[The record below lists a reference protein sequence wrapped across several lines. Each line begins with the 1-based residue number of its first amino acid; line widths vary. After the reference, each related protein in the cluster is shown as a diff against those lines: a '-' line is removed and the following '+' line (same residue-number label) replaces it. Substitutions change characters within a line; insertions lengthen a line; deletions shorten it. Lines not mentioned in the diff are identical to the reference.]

1 MIPRETFEQALPFA
15 QKLADRSIEL
25 AVAGGSPLQ
34 DLLEHCNPYGLHAN
48 GGSLENI
55 DLDSAIQFLVTE
67 ASFAGPDGVVAH
79 SKVMDDIAEL
89 VKGTVLKSLDFTR
102 NVVVPEIN
110 ELEDK
115 IDQAIRAVMARRT
128 DPFTVCPITV
138 PQLLRN
144 SSLAEMVEKYSDTQ
158 AALFKSTK
166 IAEMSAADVAEL
178 LGTGSSGFDAD
189 VQEMVGEGKGFNW
202 FLEHAARFL
211 SGREQ
216 FDSIPSTAMPLLF
229 VVARALYDNPPVGC
243 VMSLSDY
250 NVYVG
255 ILVAQTGRASY
266 NAIESANSDRRM
278 VRLYTAAPTRPSTD
292 SVPGAIYVNA
302 DVYGDLMD
310 KGLTPEMLYGNEYN
324 GRNLSASQ
332 LLENKDE
339 LLATYNRQKAYN
351 DRQKTLE
358 EFNVIKDVIQN
369 TLEESI
375 QNRSPENMVA
385 DRSTYMA
392 VLKEAMK
399 GVEPSRMK
407 DLGPL
412 LRDLVCAVFYR
423 HTDSIRYLRLI
434 DEIGEGLDEETKV
447 REVALM
453 ATIEYIS
460 IWVARQYLV

>member
-25 AVAGGSPLQ
+25 GVAGGSPLQ

-67 ASFAGPDGVVAH
+67 ASFAGSDGVVAH

-89 VKGTVLKSLDFTR
+89 AKATVLKSLDFTR

-115 IDQAIRAVMARRT
+115 IDQAIRGVMARRT
-128 DPFTVCPITV
+128 DPFTIYRVETPA
-138 PQLLRN
+138 LLRN

-158 AALFKSTK
+158 AALFKVTK
-166 IAEMSAADVAEL
+166 IAEMSAGDVAEL
-178 LGTGSSGFDAD
+178 LNTGASGFDAD
-189 VQEMVGEGKGFNW
+189 VKDMVGDGKSYNW

-211 SGREQ
+211 SGHEQ
-216 FDSIPSTAMPLLF
+216 FDSIPTPAMPLLF

-250 NVYVG
+250 NVYVSL
-255 ILVAQTGRASY
+255 LVAQTGRASY
-266 NAIESANSDRRM
+266 NAIESSSSDRRM
-278 VRLYTAAPTRPSTD
+278 VRLYTGAPTRASGG
-292 SVPGAIYVNA
+292 SESGMIYVNA
-302 DVYGDLMD
+302 DVYGDLME
-310 KGLTPEMLYGNEYN
+310 KGLTPEMLFGNEYN

-332 LLENKDE
+332 LLENKED
-339 LLATYNRQKAYN
+339 LLATYQRQKAYN
-351 DRQKTLE
+351 DRQKQLE
-358 EFNVIKDVIQN
+358 EFNIIKDVIQN
-369 TLEESI
+369 ALEESI
-375 QNRSPENMVA
+375 QNRSAESLVA
-385 DRSTYMA
+385 DRSVYRA